1 MHNATHSAA
10 SPSST
15 KSAPPAA
22 FRPNPHRLSFTSDP
36 VPNTHTPTEED
47 REFFGYLFDS
57 KGNPLPGAKITT
69 WEEPADGDLDKLI
82 RMATKGLAFEAES
95 ALEACNR
102 VLKAVGAALPA
113 AALQP
118 GQSFPQL
125 DQIPPEPA
133 LPLALPCDTES
144 EGSMPALIERVK
156 ALVHLWESLPIAG
169 FADLEPVPGLTLD
182 RFREIGQDLASRT
195 EDLTELLWDKM
206 FCSAPLED

>member
-1 MHNATHSAA
+1 MKHAPH
-10 SPSST
+10 SPSIQST
-15 KSAPPAA
+15 PV

-69 WEEPADGDLDKLI
+69 WEEPEDGDLDKLI
-82 RMATKGLAFEAES
+82 RMATEGLAFEAAS
-95 ALEACNR
+95 ALEACTR
-102 VLKAVGAALPA
+102 VLKAIGEALPA
-113 AALQP
+113 ATLQP

-144 EGSMPALIERVK
+144 EGALPALIARVK
-156 ALVHLWESLPIAG
+156 ALVHLWESLPEAG
-169 FADLEPVPGLTLD
+169 FACLEPVPGLTLD
-182 RFREIGQDLASRT
+182 RFREIGEDLASRT

-206 FCSAPLED
+206 FCSSPLED